1 MQGRALI
8 VAVCM
13 AGSACADTNM
23 LVNGSFED
31 PVVSPISKFVSYV
44 TGQTMG
50 SGWVVDFARF
60 DSDILDKNYTGG
72 GADWPGSSDGNQYCY
87 VGDSLGLATISQGVH
102 LLGGTQYSLSFDIA
116 TFFSPA
122 VNATLIV
129 DIQQGGASVL
139 GGGAVTFQQLYSNNP
154 GIYATKTLDFT
165 VPAEGDYRLV
175 CTSPEGSGTNVDNFR
190 LVPTPGA
197 AMMLLGGL
205 VGRRRR

>member
-1 MQGRALI
+1 MQARVLV
-8 VAVCM
+8 VAACL
-13 AGSACADTNM
+13 AGSACADTNL

-31 PVVSPISKFVSYV
+31 PVVSPNLKYASFT

-50 SGWVVDFARF
+50 SGWVVDFARL
-60 DSDILDKNYTGG
+60 DTDILDKTYTGG
-72 GADWPGSSDGNQYCY
+72 GAEWPGATDGNQYCY
-87 VGDSLGLATISQGVH
+87 VGDSEGLATISQGVH
-102 LLGGTQYSLSFDIA
+102 LLAGAQYSLSFDIA

-122 VNATLIV
+122 YNATLIV

-175 CTSPEGSGTNVDNFR
+175 CTSPEGAGTNVDNFR

-197 AMMLLGGL
+197 AVVLLGGL
-205 VGRRRR
+205 IGRRRR